1 MPQRR
6 RKPRRGR
13 LGLAL
18 AGGGPV
24 GAMYELGALR
34 ALEEAIDGLD
44 LNDAWSYV
52 GVSAGSFIASCLAN
66 GITVREMLD
75 SVLQGDSGAFPL
87 KPDLFFTPAY
97 GEIIR
102 RGVKLPRLA
111 LESLLM
117 TGRYPRGRAIGE
129 ALSLLSQA
137 LPVGVFNNEPIREYL
152 HELFETGGRTDDF
165 RKLKHSLV
173 VVAADLDAARPVR
186 FGERG
191 LDDVPISQAVQA
203 STAVPG
209 LYPPVRVKD
218 HACVDGVLL
227 KTVHASVALERGSEL
242 VFCINPLV
250 PVDVTAATRAGRV
263 PPDVLV
269 ALGMPAVLSQT
280 FRTLIHSR
288 LEVGLSRYA
297 SRYPDSDLILIEP
310 GPDEYG
316 MFFSNIFSFR
326 SRVFICE
333 RGYHTTRELLL
344 ARYDELAP
352 VIRSHGYELRPEA
365 IMDAGR
371 DLWASAGLVRK
382 QPLGRPQGPF
392 DELDRALAHLERA
405 AAADA
410 RRGSTQKR
418 LPARRPRRA

>member
-1 MPQRR
+1 
-6 RKPRRGR
+6 
-13 LGLAL
+13 
-18 AGGGPV
+18 
-24 GAMYELGALR
+24 MYELGALW
-34 ALEEAIDGLD
+34 ALEESIEGLD

-66 GITVREMLD
+66 GITIREMLA
-75 SVLQGDSGAFPL
+75 SVLQGESGPFPL
-87 KPDLFFTPAY
+87 RPDLFFTPAY
-97 GEIIR
+97 TEIIR

-137 LPVGVFNNEPIREYL
+137 LPVGIFNNEPIRKYL
-152 HELFETGGRTDDF
+152 NQLFSTGGRTDDF
-165 RKLKHSLV
+165 RNLKHSLV

-186 FGERG
+186 FGDKG

-209 LYPPVRVKD
+209 LYPPVRVKE

-227 KTVHASVALERGSEL
+227 KTMHASVALERGSEL

-333 RGYHTTRELLL
+333 RGYHTAREQLRT
-344 ARYDELAP
+344 RYDELAP
-352 VIRSHGYELRPEA
+352 VIRSHGYELRPD
-365 IMDAGR
+365 IVMDAGR
-371 DLWASAGLVRK
+371 DLWASAGLVPK
-382 QPLGRPQGPF
+382 QPLGPAEGPF
-392 DELDRALAHLERA
+392 DQLDRALSHLERA
-405 AAADA
+405 TATAAPPGSRRTRPAA
-410 RRGSTQKR
+410 RK
-418 LPARRPRRA
+418 PRRP